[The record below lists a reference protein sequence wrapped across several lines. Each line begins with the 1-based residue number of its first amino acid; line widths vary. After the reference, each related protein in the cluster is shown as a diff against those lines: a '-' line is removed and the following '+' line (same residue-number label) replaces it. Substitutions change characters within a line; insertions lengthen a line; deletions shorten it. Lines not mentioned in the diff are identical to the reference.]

1 LDSGIASAQTN
12 LLAFLQSR
20 ISMLIDFLW
29 NILNKTP
36 INIRSAG
43 EVQSGQ
49 GYGVASLES
58 MKGLWTAYSPAVF
71 GGLSKLSSKSPDA
84 AAKTYASGAEVN
96 RNGGPE
102 SKFAEPVPDPA
113 MPAAH

>member
-1 LDSGIASAQTN
+1 
-12 LLAFLQSR
+12 
-20 ISMLIDFLW
+20 MLIDFLW

-49 GYGVASLES
+49 QYGVASLES

-96 RNGGPE
+96 HNGGQGRK
-102 SKFAEPVPDPA
+102 SAEPVPDPA
-113 MPAAH
+113 MPVVH